1 MDLKEKFKYV
11 NFQIA
16 FLVEQLK
23 DEEDEDVIKH
33 VSEKI
38 ATYEKQGKRLAC
50 QIMSYRPRSVAGR

>member
-33 VSEKI
+33 VSDKI
-38 ATYEKQGKRLAC
+38 ATYEKQGKRLAR